1 MFELVYTKYVKDGF
15 IMNGV
20 YVKMLFV
27 SVLTILFFS
36 CSKKKMFHLL
46 DNHKIGID
54 FRNDLTYTEDENV
67 YLFRSFYNGAG
78 VALSDLNNDG
88 NLDVFFC
95 GNQVDN
101 RLYLGDGNFHFT
113 DVTQQVGLES
123 KGAWSTGVSIADV
136 NGDGWKDIYICK
148 SGKLESKNRRNEL
161 FINQGLDDEGNLAF
175 KEEGKKYGVDD
186 LGFSIHAVFL
196 DYDRDGDLDMYLSNN
211 SQNPTDVVLDSKRG
225 LREIQDSGG
234 GNKLYRND
242 SGYYTDVTVSA
253 GIYNSPIGFGLGV
266 SVGDVNRDGWPDI
279 YVANDFFERDYLYLN
294 KGDGTFEEEL
304 ESIVP
309 EISLGA
315 MGVDISDLNHDGF
328 PEIFVTEMLPKD
340 ERRLKTKALFDNWD
354 KYALQ
359 VKNGYHRQFPRNTL
373 QFNNG
378 VNPRSGQVQFSEVG
392 RFADVAAS
400 DWSWG
405 VQTMDMDNDG
415 NKEIFITN
423 GIVKDL
429 LDQDYLDFYDNPE
442 RLRQIYK
449 NKGKVM
455 MELIANMPSEPLV
468 NHLYQSK
475 EGFKYEEVAIEMGLN
490 QPAFSTGSSYGDID
504 NDGDLDL
511 VVSNLN
517 APPFIYRN
525 NQSNTAHHFLSLS
538 LKDTENKTAIGAQVS
553 LWANGK
559 LFYEELFP
567 MRGSMSVVDDRLHFG
582 LGNVQKVDSIKILWP
597 DGRQQLLNEQPV
609 NTFLEIKE
617 KEELQKAGIY
627 KPSNTF
633 EKYQDHYLPFLHKES
648 GFVAFDRDNLLFHSV
663 THEGPHIAVGDV
675 NRDGSKD
682 FFIGGA
688 KGQTG
693 AIFLQQDNVFI
704 KAEQQ
709 SKIFQVDAEAEDQS
723 ALFYDA
729 DSDNDLDLL
738 VASGGYANGSG
749 SYALYDRLYINDGT
763 GNFSKSEHRW
773 PITVPM
779 STSVVVASDVDGDGD
794 QDLFVGSRLVP
805 GFYGLTPS
813 SYLLENDGNGKYK
826 DITDEKAKG
835 LQSMGMVTDALWTDF
850 DADGDEDLIVV
861 GEWMSPKL
869 FINERGVL
877 LSRDSILGMAKGTSG
892 LWKTL
897 EQADLDNDGDLD
909 LIVGNIG
916 DNSFFKATE
925 ESPLQMLVGDFD
937 GNGGIE
943 QISCSYIDGKFYPM
957 PMKKDMGK
965 QMPFLLK
972 KYLKFN
978 DYQGQAITDIFD
990 KEQLDNSI
998 KLQIDETSS
1007 AIFWNEG
1014 GHFTK
1019 GVLPMEAQLFPIHAI
1034 HTSDVN
1040 KDGLT
1045 DIVLGGNENRAKPQT
1060 GIYASGYGLT
1070 LLNKSNRKFD
1080 PKLGMPDGTAI
1091 KGEIRD
1097 IKTIKQAQGNLLL
1110 LAKNNDSLQVIQIK

>member
-1 MFELVYTKYVKDGF
+1 MVKMVNV
-15 IMNGV
+15 ING
-20 YVKMLFV
+20 KMLFV
-27 SVLTILFFS
+27 VVLAIFSLS
-36 CSKKKMFHLL
+36 CSDRKAFELL
-46 DNHKIGID
+46 DNQALGVD
-54 FRNDLTYTEDENV
+54 FRNDLTYTEEENV

-78 VALSDLNNDG
+78 VALSDLDNDG
-88 NLDVFFC
+88 NLDLFFC
-95 GNQVDN
+95 GNQAGN
-101 RLYLGDGNFHFT
+101 RLYLGNGNFHFK
-113 DVTQQVGLES
+113 DVTQTAGVAS
-123 KGAWSTGVSIADV
+123 RGAWSTGVSIADV

-148 SGKLESKNRRNEL
+148 SGKLEGDRRRNEL
-161 FINQGLDDEGNLAF
+161 FINLGLDDDGDLVF
-175 KEEGKKYGVDD
+175 KESAKSYGVDD

-242 SGYYTDVTVSA
+242 GGHYTDVTVSA
-253 GIYNSPIGFGLGV
+253 RIYNSPIGFGLGV

-279 YVANDFFERDYLYLN
+279 YVANDFFERDYLYMN
-294 KGDGTFEEEL
+294 KGDGTFDEEL

-378 VNPRSGQVQFSEVG
+378 TNSNGGQVQFSEVG
-392 RFADVAAS
+392 RFANVAAS

-405 VQTMDMDNDG
+405 VQTMDLDNDG

-429 LDQDYLDFYDNPE
+429 LDQDYLDYYDNPE
-442 RLRQIYK
+442 RLRQIYN

-455 MELIANMPSEPLV
+455 MELIANMPSEPLA
-468 NHLYQSK
+468 NHIYQSK
-475 EGFKYEEVAIEMGLN
+475 GGFNYNEVATDMGLD

-511 VVSNLN
+511 IVSNLN

-525 NQSNTAHHFLSLS
+525 NQDNMDHHFLSLS
-538 LKDTENKTAIGAQVS
+538 LKDTEDKTAIGAQVS
-553 LWANGK
+553 VWANGK
-559 LFYEELFP
+559 LFYDELFP
-567 MRGSMSVVDDRLHFG
+567 MRGSMSVIDDRLHFG
-582 LGNVQKVDSIKILWP
+582 LGTAQKVDSIHILWP
-597 DGRQQLLNEQPV
+597 DGRRQLLNEQSAD
-609 NTFLEIKE
+609 TFLEIKE
-617 KEELQKAGIY
+617 NKELQKANFH

-633 EKYQDHYLPFLHKES
+633 EKHQENYLPFLHREG

-663 THEGPHIAVGDV
+663 THEGPHIAVGDID
-675 NRDGSKD
+675 RDGSED

-688 KGQTG
+688 KGQAG
-693 AIFLQQDNVFI
+693 AIFFQKDNEFI
-704 KAEQQ
+704 KAEKQ
-709 SKIFQVDAEAEDQS
+709 SKIFQVDAEAEDQG

-729 DSDNDLDLL
+729 DNDNDLDLL

-749 SYALYDRLYINDGT
+749 SYALYDRLYINDGS
-763 GNFSKSEHRW
+763 GNFSKSESQW

-794 QDLFVGSRLVP
+794 QDLFIGSRLVP

-813 SYLLENDGNGKYK
+813 SYLLENDGTGKYK
-826 DITDEKAKG
+826 DITKEKAKD
-835 LQSMGMVTDALWTDF
+835 LESMGMVTDALWTDF

-861 GEWMSPKL
+861 GEWMSPKF
-869 FINERGVL
+869 FINKNGTL
-877 LSRDSILGMAKGTSG
+877 DSTNSIEGMTQGISG

-909 LIVGNIG
+909 LIMGNIG
-916 DNSFFKATE
+916 DNSFFKASE
-925 ESPLQMLVGDFD
+925 HSPVQMLVGDFD

-943 QISCSYIDGKFYPM
+943 QISCNYKEGKFYPM

-990 KEQLDNSI
+990 KEQLDNAI

-1007 AIFWNEG
+1007 VIFWNEG

-1040 KDGLT
+1040 NDGLM

-1070 LLNKSNRKFD
+1070 LLNRSDRIFE
-1080 PKLGMPDGTAI
+1080 PQLGMPDGTMI
-1091 KGEIRD
+1091 SGEIRD
-1097 IKTIKQAQGNLLL
+1097 IKTIKQAKGNLLL
-1110 LAKNNDSLQVIQIK
+1110 LAKNNDSIQVIRIK